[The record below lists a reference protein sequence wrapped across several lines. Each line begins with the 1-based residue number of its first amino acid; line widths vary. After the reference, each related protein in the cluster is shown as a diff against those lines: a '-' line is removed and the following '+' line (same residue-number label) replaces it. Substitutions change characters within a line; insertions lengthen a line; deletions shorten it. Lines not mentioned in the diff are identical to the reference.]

1 MSIENRSSNW
11 NRLRERVYERDDHRC
26 QHCDRRGGPGE
37 TAELRAR
44 HIVPESRGGMDH
56 PRNLLTLCR
65 KCTDRVNEHHV
76 IGSADR
82 ITLNVIEGSTSPSSG
97 TSVGGIGILVGGA
110 LLPLMTVL
118 LVLML

>member
-1 MSIENRSSNW
+1 MSIKNYSSNW

-44 HIVPESRGGMDH
+44 HIVPKSRGGMDH

-65 KCTDRVNEHHV
+65 KCTERVNEHHV
-76 IGSADR
+76 LGSGGR
-82 ITLNVIEGSTSPSSG
+82 VTQMVMEGPTNPSSG
-97 TSVGGIGILVGGA
+97 TSVGGIGVLVGGS
-110 LLPLMTVL
+110 LFPLMTAL